1 MAALERND
9 AVTAELGDMA
19 NELDANSV
27 AAVAAFL
34 AERRQFLTAKVQTGE
49 MPTSAQIG
57 SFFTKMVT
65 TCSVSL
71 SLSLSLS
78 RYLARSLSLPLS
90 VCLSLCRSVPLSVSV
105 LSLCLCRIIENYNN

>member
-65 TCSVSL
+65 TCSASL

-78 RYLARSLSLPLS
+78 RSLALSASLCLPLS
-90 VCLSLCRSVPLSVSV
+90 VSLCSSLCVCFVTLSLS
-105 LSLCLCRIIENYNN
+105 YNRKL